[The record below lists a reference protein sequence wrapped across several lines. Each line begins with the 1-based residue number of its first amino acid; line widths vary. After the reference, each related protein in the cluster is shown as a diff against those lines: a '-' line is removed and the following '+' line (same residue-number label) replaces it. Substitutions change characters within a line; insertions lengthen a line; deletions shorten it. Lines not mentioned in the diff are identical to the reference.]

1 MCYNTALEVF
11 LVQPPPPPEKP
22 KKYDENGELIPEEEE
37 EDPSDPKEPEKPKF
51 QQHIYP
57 DSVILLR
64 GSDDYLR

>member
-11 LVQPPPPPEKP
+11 LVQPPPPPEKE
-22 KKYDENGELIPEEEE
+22 KKYDENGELIVDEE
-37 EDPSDPKEPEKPKF
+37 EDPGEPKEVEKPKF

-57 DSVILLR
+57 NSVILLR

>member
-11 LVQPPPPPEKP
+11 IVQPPPPPP
-22 KKYDENGELIPEEEE
+22 KEPKYDENGELIPEEEE
-37 EDPSDPKEPEKPKF
+37 DPKEPEKPKF